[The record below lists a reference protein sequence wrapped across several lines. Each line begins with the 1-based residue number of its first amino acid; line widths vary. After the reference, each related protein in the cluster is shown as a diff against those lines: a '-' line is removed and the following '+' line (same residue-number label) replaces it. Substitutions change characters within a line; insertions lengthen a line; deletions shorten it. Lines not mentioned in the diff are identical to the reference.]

1 MNELALFNYEG
12 NEIRT
17 VVIEGDAWFV
27 AVDVCAVLAHSNPAM
42 AVKGLDDDE
51 KGISKVYT
59 PGGVQDMTVISESGL
74 YSLVIRSNKPEAKG
88 FKRWVTH
95 EVIPAIRKTGGYV
108 ANDDLFVDT
117 YLPFADDQTKALF
130 RATLLMV
137 KKQNEQLAA
146 LTPKA
151 EYFDALVDR
160 NLLTNFR
167 DTSKELKVK
176 ERHFIEWLLDRGYIY
191 RDQKDQ
197 LKPYAQHV
205 PNLFEIK
212 DWVRGD
218 KAGVQTMITP
228 KGRETFRLLLEGYK
242 PERALQLVK

>member
-1 MNELALFNYEG
+1 MNELSLFNYEG

-17 VVIEGDAWFV
+17 LVIDGDAWFV
-27 AVDVCAVLAHSNPAM
+27 AADVCAVLDVDSSQTRR
-42 AVKGLDDDE
+42 LDEDE
-51 KGISKVYT
+51 KGMCSIQT
-59 PGGVQDMTVISESGL
+59 LGGSQEMVCVNEPGL
-74 YSLVIRSNKPEAKG
+74 YSLVLGSRKPEAKA

-117 YLPFADDQTKALF
+117 YLPFADDQTKMLF

-146 LTPKA
+146 LAPKA

-176 ERHFIEWLLDRGYIY
+176 ERDFIAWLLDRGYIY

-205 PNLFEIK
+205 PDLFEMK

-228 KGRETFRLLLEGYK
+228 KGRETFRLLLDGHK
-242 PERALQLVK
+242 QERTLQLVK